1 MTSRNYYKQ
10 IYANWVDKLEEMD
23 KFLERNNLPRLKQE
37 KIENINRPITGN
49 RIETAIKKLPS
60 NIRPDKMASEANLSN
75 T

>member
-1 MTSRNYYKQ
+1 
-10 IYANWVDKLEEMD
+10 MD